1 MAIYSGKTAIITG
14 GASGIGLS
22 IAKHLLENGAKGV
35 VIAGRG
41 EKRGES
47 ATKELGD
54 RSLFVQCDVASW
66 VDQVNLF
73 QKATERFGKRIDY
86 VFGNAG
92 IAEGTGKSDSSAQL
106 FHNSSPLLD
115 TLSQNPPDLHIME
128 INLTG
133 ILYTTYLAL
142 AYFRQQDKNADGCRG
157 RIVLTS
163 SNAAFYP
170 FPAGALYATSKSAF
184 IGLIRSVG
192 PQVLHEGIYINAL
205 GPSVVASDILPP
217 DFFDTMQKEGRLTP
231 TSTITTCIDTLL
243 DPKSRQTGQM
253 IENVG
258 NQNVVRPVPDYL
270 TGVVEKNLDE
280 FFPVETTAEALDTK
294 NFPSTIPDGYQHKN

>member
-1 MAIYSGKTAIITG
+1 
-14 GASGIGLS
+14 
-22 IAKHLLENGAKGV
+22 
-35 VIAGRG
+35 
-41 EKRGES
+41 
-47 ATKELGD
+47 
-54 RSLFVQCDVASW
+54 
-66 VDQVNLF
+66 
-73 QKATERFGKRIDY
+73 
-86 VFGNAG
+86 
-92 IAEGTGKSDSSAQL
+92 
-106 FHNSSPLLD
+106 
-115 TLSQNPPDLHIME
+115 ME

-163 SNAAFYP
+163 SNAYADFLLFHSQVGRKELIVLFCHSAFYP